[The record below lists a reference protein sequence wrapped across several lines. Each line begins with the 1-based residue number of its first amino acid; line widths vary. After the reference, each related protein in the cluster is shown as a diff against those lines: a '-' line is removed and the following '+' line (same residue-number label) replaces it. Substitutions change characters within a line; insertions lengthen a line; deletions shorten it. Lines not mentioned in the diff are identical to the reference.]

1 MQNIL
6 PDSLDSYYAMRKT
19 THCVK
24 HFINIK
30 TRDTNMATKRR
41 KNSFTKF
48 LQDIV
53 DNTPDLVNDVVERA
67 ESVEE
72 NMHGAVRDVADGE

>member
-1 MQNIL
+1 
-6 PDSLDSYYAMRKT
+6 MRKAT
-19 THCVK
+19 QCVK
-24 HFINIK
+24 HFTKINS
-30 TRDTNMATKRR
+30 RDTNMATKRR

-53 DNTPDLVNDVVERA
+53 DNTTDLVNDVVERA